1 MNPELT
7 RSGEGVRARVRLP
20 GGRGVDD
27 VVHVRRAPRQG
38 PNEKGCHVPRWSRI
52 VPVFAC
58 TALLLA
64 GCGGSDTSDVDAA
77 VDLAEVGPTTYPLTI
92 ENCGEQV
99 TFDGPP
105 QRAVSLYQSA
115 TEILLSLGLED
126 RMVGTSTWFD
136 PVLPA
141 LAEANG
147 QVPRLADNDP
157 SLETVLATEPDLVTS
172 ASAHTFTPGVV
183 ADRATFA
190 GLGVPTYQSPSV
202 CVDATVSG
210 ETVTRSAPLTIDTL
224 YREIRE
230 LAAIFDVRD
239 RGAALVAELEG
250 RMGAATAV
258 AAESVPDGTS
268 PTIAFWFSGVDTPYM
283 AGCCSA
289 PGLYATETG
298 TTNVFADARD
308 DWPGVSWEAVADKNP
323 DVLVLGD
330 LSRKRIEGDSLDT
343 KIAFLESNPVTSQL
357 AAVRDKRYVVL
368 TGSEMD
374 PGIRE
379 VDAVEKLSEGLQSF
393 TR

>member
-1 MNPELT
+1 
-7 RSGEGVRARVRLP
+7 
-20 GGRGVDD
+20 
-27 VVHVRRAPRQG
+27 
-38 PNEKGCHVPRWSRI
+38 VPRWFRT

-58 TALLLA
+58 SALLLA
-64 GCGGSDTSDVDAA
+64 GCGESDTSGAGAA
-77 VDLAEVGPTTYPLTI
+77 SDLADVGATTYPLTI

-105 QRAVSLYQSA
+105 QRAVSLYQSS

-136 PVLPA
+136 PVLPT
-141 LAEANG
+141 LAEANA

-157 SLETVLATEPDLVTS
+157 SLETVLGTEPDLVTS

-183 ADRATFA
+183 AERARFTE
-190 GLGVPTYQSPSV
+190 LGVPTYQSPSV

-210 ETVTRSAPLTIDTL
+210 ETVTRNAPLTIDTL
-224 YREIRE
+224 YQEIRE

-239 RGAALVAELEG
+239 RGAELVAELEG
-250 RMGAATAV
+250 RMASATTL
-258 AAESVPDGTS
+258 AAESVPDGES

-308 DWPGVSWEAVADKNP
+308 DWPEVSWEAVADQDP

-330 LSRKRIEGDSLDT
+330 LSRKRIEGDALDT

-357 AAVRDKRYVVL
+357 TAVRHKRYVVL
-368 TGSEMD
+368 AGSELD

-379 VDAVEKLSEGLQSF
+379 VDAVEKLAEGLQSYNW
-393 TR
+393 